1 MFHDL
6 VKGEKSARVRDNICA
21 STARIISAGHS
32 QLPVQE
38 VRL

>member
-6 VKGEKSARVRDNICA
+6 VKGEKSAIVRDNICA
-21 STARIISAGHS
+21 STARIISAGHT